1 MASSASSSSSSLDGA
16 STPTIASLPLAALR
30 PHARLCAGADG
41 SVSPANAAPVKV
53 RLLEAPDETLGETLQ
68 GRAPSSSAA
77 DAAAP
82 SDEPPPLAD
91 ATVDTALVTHAAL
104 PDLSAIAPPSILAL
118 LGSAQGTSMYASRKR
133 SGPPM
138 KVCAECGERAP
149 TATKRCKSCGAS
161 WGKATKRESE
171 VGQPI

>member
-1 MASSASSSSSSLDGA
+1 MFFADG
-16 STPTIASLPLAALR
+16 
-30 PHARLCAGADG
+30 AGADG

-82 SDEPPPLAD
+82 SDESPPLAD

>member
-1 MASSASSSSSSLDGA
+1 M
-16 STPTIASLPLAALR
+16 
-30 PHARLCAGADG
+30 
-41 SVSPANAAPVKV
+41 
-53 RLLEAPDETLGETLQ
+53 
-68 GRAPSSSAA
+68 
-77 DAAAP
+77 
-82 SDEPPPLAD
+82 
-91 ATVDTALVTHAAL
+91 DTALVTHAAL

>member
-1 MASSASSSSSSLDGA
+1 M
-16 STPTIASLPLAALR
+16 
-30 PHARLCAGADG
+30 
-41 SVSPANAAPVKV
+41 

-138 KVCAECGERAP
+138 KV
-149 TATKRCKSCGAS
+149 SCGAS

>member
-82 SDEPPPLAD
+82 SDESPPLAD

-133 SGPPM
+133 SGPPLM
-138 KVCAECGERAP
+138 VCAECGERAP